1 MEEEKL
7 NTGINAETETANVE
21 NATNDTT
28 EQQND
33 KIVDTPNNQENTFTQ
48 EQVNQFVRDRIDKI
62 YSKYGVE
69 NADELEQLISKARS
83 YETMEEEYKNS
94 KEENGSLKSKLMFF
108 ENNIEPSRED
118 DIRAY
123 FKGKE
128 LELNEEN
135 LVEQIKTHPEW
146 CKVVKQVS
154 TIDVL
159 GAKKVETK
167 KKTDREL
174 AADIFGYHF

>member
-1 MEEEKL
+1 
-7 NTGINAETETANVE
+7 
-21 NATNDTT
+21 
-28 EQQND
+28 
-33 KIVDTPNNQENTFTQ
+33 
-48 EQVNQFVRDRIDKI
+48 
-62 YSKYGVE
+62 
-69 NADELEQLISKARS
+69 
-83 YETMEEEYKNS
+83 MEEEYKNS